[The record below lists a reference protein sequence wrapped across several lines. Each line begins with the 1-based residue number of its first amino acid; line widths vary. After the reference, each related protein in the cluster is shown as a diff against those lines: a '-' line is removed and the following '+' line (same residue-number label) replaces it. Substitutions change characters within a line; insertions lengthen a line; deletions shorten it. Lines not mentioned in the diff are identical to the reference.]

1 MDLENAI
8 VALQERNKKVE
19 AEKAWETSLERR
31 ILIALLTYIVV
42 CSFFVITQT
51 PNPFVSALVPTF
63 WFLLSTVSLDF
74 LKQKRMKKQLNN
86 K

>member
-19 AEKAWETSLERR
+19 AEKALETSLERR

-42 CSFFVITQT
+42 YSFFVITQT
-51 PNPFVSALVPTF
+51 PNPFVSALIPT
-63 WFLLSTVSLDF
+63 L
-74 LKQKRMKKQLNN
+74 
-86 K
+86 